1 MNVRLCVGRRAE
13 RNADVRRDPLVADR
27 HGDAV
32 QYLLRCQHA
41 QGALCLRRPARA
53 EPFQDGLLARP
64 QAAERL
70 RLVRRCGEIAGRQIR
85 GVKPRRDPP
94 TRLNIQ
100 PDRLRPGNCAGD
112 PAVAVRQ
119 AEVRRAVRKHRR
131 ARGGAPAGGELCLVK
146 AKRRKCVPQ
155 EQPRPREVARLCPA
169 ERRLHAGPPFRRKQL
184 ERGKRQS
191 RRLHIKNRYAI
202 FQ

>member
-13 RNADVRRDPLVADR
+13 RNADVRRDPLVTDR

-32 QYLLRCQHA
+32 QRLLRCQHA

-85 GVKPRRDPP
+85 GVKPRQDPP

-119 AEVRRAVRKHRR
+119 AGSAVRRPEAPACPRRCADRRRAV
-131 ARGGAPAGGELCLVK
+131 P
-146 AKRRKCVPQ
+146 
-155 EQPRPREVARLCPA
+155 
-169 ERRLHAGPPFRRKQL
+169 
-184 ERGKRQS
+184 RQS
-191 RRLHIKNRYAI
+191 QATQMHAAGAATPTQGRAPLPC
-202 FQ
+202 